1 MKSAT
6 VRKRTTRHPPA
17 TRSEPEGTREP
28 QAARY
33 QWVVE
38 QIREK
43 IYRYELSP
51 GDWIDEQRLGTELGV
66 SRTPMR
72 EGLKLLAAEGLVTV
86 KPRRGCYVTK
96 LTDEDVDEIFELM
109 ARLEGWCAYEAAR
122 RLDAKALRT
131 LEALHV
137 TLETHAAAH
146 DAGRYHE
153 KNVEFHAEIQR
164 LSGNRW
170 LANVVAELRIVM
182 RLARVQTLRYP
193 GRFETS
199 IEEHRKLMAALRAR
213 SPERAEA
220 AMRTHLLNQLDVL
233 RKLGG
238 RSDANV

>member
-1 MKSAT
+1 MKNSVSTPRKTPRRAP
-6 VRKRTTRHPPA
+6 VRTPQAPPVQ
-17 TRSEPEGTREP
+17 EP

-33 QWVVE
+33 EWVVE

-51 GDWIDEQRLGTELGV
+51 GDWIDEQRLAEELGV
-66 SRTPMR
+66 SRTPLR
-72 EGLKLLAAEGLVTV
+72 DGLKLLAAEGLVTV

-96 LTDEDVDEIFELM
+96 LTDADVDEIFELM
-109 ARLEGWCAYEAAR
+109 ARLEGWCAFEAAS
-122 RLDAKALRT
+122 RLDDDALR
-131 LEALHV
+131 E
-137 TLETHAAAH
+137 LETMHRDLEVRAAAH

-153 KNVEFHAEIQR
+153 KNVEFHAAIQR

-199 IEEHRKLMAALRAR
+199 IDEHRALMEALRAR
-213 SPERAEA
+213 SPRRAEA
-220 AMRTHLLNQLDVL
+220 AMREHLLNQLDVL
-233 RKLGG
+233 HKLGG
-238 RSDANV
+238 RT

>member
-1 MKSAT
+1 M
-6 VRKRTTRHPPA
+6 
-17 TRSEPEGTREP
+17 
-28 QAARY
+28 
-33 QWVVE
+33 E

-51 GDWIDEQRLGTELGV
+51 GDWIDEQRLGVELGV

-86 KPRRGCYVTK
+86 RPRRGCYVTK
-96 LTDEDVDEIFELM
+96 LTDEDVDQIFVLM
-109 ARLEGWCAYEAAR
+109 ARLEGWCAHEAAQ

-131 LEALHV
+131 LESLHAS
-137 TLETHAAAH
+137 LETLAAAH

-193 GRFETS
+193 GRFQTS
-199 IEEHRKLMAALRAR
+199 IEEHRQLMAALRAR
-213 SPERAEA
+213 SPQRAEA

-233 RKLGG
+233 HQLAGRGG
-238 RSDANV
+238 GMKP